1 MCFCFFFTSF
11 VFGQSIEKLNLKTDS
26 IKLSIKSIDEQM
38 EKLNL
43 KKLSLQLKLTE
54 LNQQKNKIL
63 LEKELV
69 SGIPVIVNF
78 MGGVLRDTPK
88 GEGNEIIK
96 IPSGDTLFVYNWY
109 EKPYFKAAYMEKVGY
124 ISYSS
129 LVKNKQIDNIVNKDL
144 AVNNPRLVRLISE
157 YGKFDA
163 ERIINKKYWIGMTTE
178 MAIASLGSP
187 DDINKSTGSWG
198 EHQQW
203 VYNEKKMYLYFENG
217 KLTSFQN

>member
-1 MCFCFFFTSF
+1 
-11 VFGQSIEKLNLKTDS
+11 
-26 IKLSIKSIDEQM
+26 M